1 MRLLARHCDEADHS
15 NQSDDQYGNPR
26 LEIQPHRA
34 ILLMFFRNHINFHH
48 TYYSKDHLVSRTYLG
63 DEGNNTP
70 FFFIP
75 VFLVGVCTY
84 LVSPLALFVV
94 RLYLGRRVFDRPF
107 LDHLVDQAEILGHV
121 GGHERVALQRVLDLL
136 EGLPRV
142 PRVYVI

>member
-1 MRLLARHCDEADHS
+1 MRVLARHCDEADHS

-34 ILLMFFRNHINFHH
+34 ILLMFFRNFHH

-75 VFLVGVCTY
+75 VFLVGACTY
-84 LVSPLALFVV
+84 LVSPVDLFVV

-121 GGHERVALQRVLDLL
+121 GGHERVALQRVLDIL
-136 EGLPRV
+136 ERLTGV

>member
-1 MRLLARHCDEADHS
+1 
-15 NQSDDQYGNPR
+15 
-26 LEIQPHRA
+26 
-34 ILLMFFRNHINFHH
+34 MFFRNHINFHH

-136 EGLPRV
+136 ERLTGV

>member
-1 MRLLARHCDEADHS
+1 MRLLVRHCDEADHS

-26 LEIQPHRA
+26 LEMQPHRA
-34 ILLMFFRNHINFHH
+34 ILLMFFRNFHH
-48 TYYSKDHLVSRTYLG
+48 TCYSKDHLVSRTYLG

-75 VFLVGVCTY
+75 VFLVGACTY
-84 LVSPLALFVV
+84 LVSPVALFVV

-121 GGHERVALQRVLDLL
+121 GGHERVALQRVLDIL
-136 EGLPRV
+136 ERLTGV

>member
-1 MRLLARHCDEADHS
+1 MRLLVRHCDEADHS
-15 NQSDDQYGNPR
+15 TQSDDQYGNPR
-26 LEIQPHRA
+26 LEMQPHRA
-34 ILLMFFRNHINFHH
+34 ILLMFFRNFHH

-75 VFLVGVCTY
+75 VFLVGACTY
-84 LVSPLALFVV
+84 LVSPVALFVV

-121 GGHERVALQRVLDLL
+121 GGHERVALQRVLDIL
-136 EGLPRV
+136 E
-142 PRVYVI
+142 